1 MINEKILKLQN
12 IDISKPYKPSSS
24 LIYSGSAKE
33 FMTSLCTEALKH
45 DAINHE
51 YLNKFKNV
59 NINNIKQALR
69 DYAFQYSH
77 YSNGFTIYLKNVV
90 DRLSEK
96 KHKDILMENYYEEM
110 GKKDSDKFEDWPHK
124 KMFNSFAEEVGV
136 TKEYKE
142 NNELCITTKV
152 WRQLFDEKCKTTI
165 PGVGIGAIGVA
176 TEFIVPH
183 IYSSLIPTIKAESTL
198 SSRCSY
204 FFELHTECDIEH
216 GNEIIEC
223 ATELAKDTT
232 VREGIRF
239 GTFSS
244 LNLRKA
250 FWDVMLSR
258 LEANIG

>member
-1 MINEKILKLQN
+1 
-12 IDISKPYKPSSS
+12 
-24 LIYSGSAKE
+24 
-33 FMTSLCTEALKH
+33 MTT
-45 DAINHE
+45 
-51 YLNKFKNV
+51 
-59 NINNIKQALR
+59 Q
-69 DYAFQYSH
+69 
-77 YSNGFTIYLKNVV
+77 
-90 DRLSEK
+90 
-96 KHKDILMENYYEEM
+96 
-110 GKKDSDKFEDWPHK
+110 
-124 KMFNSFAEEVGV
+124 
-136 TKEYKE
+136 
-142 NNELCITTKV
+142 V

-165 PGVGIGAIGVA
+165 PGVGMGAIGVA

-198 SSRCSY
+198 SSKCSY

-223 ATELAKDTT
+223 ATELAKDDKA
-232 VREGIRF
+232 REGIRF